1 MAISVYH
8 GERTSKHKYW
18 LVKQISGNLSQTS
31 TDIITQCQGKVF
43 SFPRVTYYWVYR
55 TWNVVYLTFIEINL
69 FVNTLN
75 LSRPLQRG
83 GRKEAANCFLME
95 EVNNSN
101 KETKQS
107 RPLISS
113 RPVIWNRNSLLDWL
127 SDSTSSHLIRE
138 QFRGNEKFILWLF
151 RARAR
156 PDDGLEPSR
165 RPSSHT
171 RLYYSSISPNIC
183 LLFSSN

>member
-8 GERTSKHKYW
+8 GERTSKHEYW
-18 LVKQISGNLSQTS
+18 LMKQISCNLSQTS
-31 TDIITQCQGKVF
+31 TDINTQCQGKVF
-43 SFPRVTYYWVYR
+43 RVFLWVTYYSVYNR

-75 LSRPLQRG
+75 LSRPLQLG
-83 GRKEAANCFLME
+83 GRKEAPNCFLME

-113 RPVIWNRNSLLDWL
+113 QPLIWNRNNLLDWL
-127 SDSTSSHLIRE
+127 SDLTSSHLIRE
-138 QFRGNEKFILWLF
+138 QFWSNENFILWLF
-151 RARAR
+151 RARKR
-156 PDDGLEPSR
+156 PDDG
-165 RPSSHT
+165 
-171 RLYYSSISPNIC
+171 
-183 LLFSSN
+183 